1 MPLLLVILDGW
12 GIAPPSK
19 ENAITQAKTPTWNRL
34 TKEYPSC
41 RLEASAP
48 AVGLPEKT
56 IGNSEVGHMNIGAGR
71 VVYQDLTRIN
81 AAIRDKNFFKNRVL
95 SEAVQKIKKAGGV
108 WHLMGLLSDGGVHSH
123 LDHLLALLEFARQ
136 QNVSEVFIHCFM
148 DGRDTPPNA
157 GKGYLAKL
165 GKAPIATVMGRYYAM
180 DRDKRWERTEL
191 AYQAMVSGEG
201 KKFASA
207 LEGIEA
213 SYAKGITDEF
223 VLPFVVNNRP
233 VREGDGICF
242 FNFRADRARQITEA
256 LHGKEAP
263 KLSSYITMTRYDK
276 NYPYLPIFPPQN
288 LDNVLGKVISDAG
301 LKQFRIAETEKYAHV
316 TYFFNGGQE
325 AEFPGEERK
334 LIPSPRDVAT
344 YDLKPEMSALE
355 VTEEVLRRLD
365 SKKYD
370 VVIMNLANPDMV
382 GHSGDVAATIKAVE
396 TADRCLGKI
405 LAKLESLGGQAIV
418 TSDHGNAEGAQTAH
432 TLNPVPLVLFGPG
445 MKGKKLRSGGKL
457 CDIAPT
463 LLQLLGIPKPKEMT
477 GRSLCSD

>member
-1 MPLLLVILDGW
+1 
-12 GIAPPSK
+12 
-19 ENAITQAKTPTWNRL
+19 
-34 TKEYPSC
+34 
-41 RLEASAP
+41 
-48 AVGLPEKT
+48 
-56 IGNSEVGHMNIGAGR
+56 
-71 VVYQDLTRIN
+71 VYQDLTRIN

-165 GKAPIATVMGRYYAM
+165 GKAPIAAVMGRYYAM

-191 AYQAMVSGEG
+191 AYRAMVTGEG
-201 KKFASA
+201 EKFTTV
-207 LEGIEA
+207 LEGIET

-233 VREGDGICF
+233 VRQGDGICF

-256 LHGKEAP
+256 FHKKDSP
-263 KLSSYITMTRYDK
+263 KLSSYVTMTRYDK
-276 NYPYLPIFPPQN
+276 NYPYPVIFPPQN

-316 TYFFNGGQE
+316 TYFFNGGEE

-365 SKKYD
+365 AKKYD
-370 VVIMNLANPDMV
+370 VVIMNFANPDMV
-382 GHSGDVAATIKAVE
+382 GHSGNVTATVKAVE

-405 LAKLESLGGQAIV
+405 LDKLESLGGQAIV